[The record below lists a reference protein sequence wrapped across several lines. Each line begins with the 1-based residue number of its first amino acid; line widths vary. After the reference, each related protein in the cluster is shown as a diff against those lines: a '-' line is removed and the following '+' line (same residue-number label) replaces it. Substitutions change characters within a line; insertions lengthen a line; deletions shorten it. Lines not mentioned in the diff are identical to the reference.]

1 MPIER
6 IVNILAAVTLFEMMV
21 TIGLGVKVADVAA
34 VARDWRTVARAFA
47 ANYVLVPAAAVGLLV
62 LFHAAPMVAA
72 GFLIAAVCPGAPY
85 GPPFT
90 GLAKGNV
97 PLAVGL
103 MLILAASSAIV
114 APLLLHLL
122 LPLVSRA
129 QRVNVDTAKMVE
141 TLLGA
146 QLLPLCAGLLLRHR
160 WPALAGRLEGPARV
174 LSLILNLVLLG
185 TILTIQFRLLIAIPP
200 RAFGGMALLV
210 LAALAAGWLLGGP
223 GRAERT
229 AMAVAT
235 SVRNVAVSLVIAMA
249 SFPGTPAIVA
259 TTAFALFQ
267 TIMMALIA
275 LAWGRL
281 ARAPA

>member
-141 TLLGA
+141 TLVGA